1 MGFVANMVSL
11 VLYFLYVMYFNSA
24 SASNTLTN
32 LMGSTFLLTLVGG
45 FVSDTYISR
54 LSTCLIFGS
63 LEVIVIKLILL
74 VLVLVVFMI
83 PESHCSHSCTEPSST
98 WEDLTRT

>member
-11 VLYFLYVMYFNSA
+11 VLYFLYVMYFDSA

-45 FVSDTYISR
+45 FISDTYISR

-63 LEVIVIKLILL
+63 LEVIVIGLDRLL
-74 VLVLVVFMI
+74 RHGPWFN
-83 PESHCSHSCTEPSST
+83 
-98 WEDLTRT
+98 